1 MAGTEHTQLDI
12 SIILWTLRPSYP
24 EQPWGYFGTILISFR
39 NCHSIL
45 AIVPLPQLCCNVRKT
60 RQDWT
65 SYLLCCEEVCQAQ
78 EISKGIQKSL
88 LVSLGYRA
96 GSIQD
101 QAPDGLFVQH
111 WKTLSKNSINKD
123 VKFKT
128 TTHTESADQ
137 CRSER

>member
-1 MAGTEHTQLDI
+1 
-12 SIILWTLRPSYP
+12 
-24 EQPWGYFGTILISFR
+24 
-39 NCHSIL
+39 
-45 AIVPLPQLCCNVRKT
+45 
-60 RQDWT
+60 
-65 SYLLCCEEVCQAQ
+65 VCQAQ